1 MEIFLTL
8 FERRRLISLLLS
20 SIRIFPSRSYFV
32 DYRSPRLMSPLLED
46 RRIGGADSYSRVDRE
61 KQLGAEGSGQYAN
74 VLIDRSMASSLFKI
88 V

>member
-1 MEIFLTL
+1 
-8 FERRRLISLLLS
+8 
-20 SIRIFPSRSYFV
+20 
-32 DYRSPRLMSPLLED
+32 MSPLLED